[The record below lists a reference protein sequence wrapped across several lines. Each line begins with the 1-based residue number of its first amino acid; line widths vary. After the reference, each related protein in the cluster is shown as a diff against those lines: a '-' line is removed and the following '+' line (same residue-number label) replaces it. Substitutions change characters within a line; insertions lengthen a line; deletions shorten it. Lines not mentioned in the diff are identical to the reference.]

1 MKGLYW
7 NIRGI
12 ANKASKLALRR
23 LINTEKP
30 DFIIIAEPWMNF
42 VNFPRRW
49 LQRLDLKLFSVNE
62 RDNLLPNIWCICKN
76 SLDPDLLC
84 IDDQFVA
91 FKVYALDKTFCVAA
105 VYASNCY
112 VKRRNLWAKLSDLTS
127 MHCLP
132 WCYMGDFN
140 VVLGMHE
147 YSGIYYPDRLPMVD
161 FQEWTSYN
169 DLLHLPT
176 K

>member
-23 LINTEKP
+23 LISTNKP
-30 DFIIIAEPWMNF
+30 DFIIISEPWMSF
-42 VNFPRRW
+42 GAFPTNW
-49 LQRLDLKLFSVNE
+49 LQRLDLKLFCVNE

-76 SLDPDLLC
+76 SIDPDPLY
-84 IDDQFVA
+84 IDDQLVA
-91 FKVYALDKTFCVAA
+91 FKISALDKVFCVAA
-105 VYASNCY
+105 VYASTCY
-112 VKRRNLWAKLSDLTS
+112 VKRRLLWAKLSELTS
-127 MHCLP
+127 LHVLP

-147 YSGIYYPDRLPMVD
+147 YVVLIVQIGC
-161 FQEWTSYN
+161 QW
-169 DLLHLPT
+169 
-176 K
+176 